1 MHQIRVIEQNGE
13 PWFVGKDVAEALGY
27 KEPTKAARERV
38 EAEDRGGVYFR
49 HSWRKTGN
57 DHHQRIRSLHPYLSP
72 APLQLSILY
81 MPVQG
86 SVLSNS
92 EQIFQKG
99 GELFY
104 FENTKKIGIAGM

>member
-38 EAEDRGGVYFR
+38 EAEDRGV
-49 HSWRKTGN
+49 
-57 DHHQRIRSLHPYLSP
+57 
-72 APLQLSILY
+72 SILDTPGGKQEMTIINESGLY
-81 MPVQG
+81 ILTYPPPLCNCRFYTCRCRG
-86 SVLSNS
+86 PFFPTLSK
-92 EQIFQKG
+92 FFKKG